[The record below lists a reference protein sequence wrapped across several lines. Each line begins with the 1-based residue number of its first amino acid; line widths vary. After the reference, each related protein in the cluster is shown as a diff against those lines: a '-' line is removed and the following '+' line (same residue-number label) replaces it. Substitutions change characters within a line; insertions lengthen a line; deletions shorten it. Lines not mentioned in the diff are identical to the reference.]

1 MLDLSICLPL
11 NDSFQLRAIRR
22 EDANVWYD
30 YLRLPE
36 VYGPTAW
43 NLKGVEDLYPLMKNY
58 ESSDEAASVH
68 FAIVRSASD
77 ALVGSVGFH
86 ALSLVNRSAEL
97 SYDLSPAVQ
106 RQGLATLAARRAIE
120 WMVTCRG
127 FNRIQALAIVDNRRS
142 TRVMER
148 CGMRHEGVMRQF
160 RNVRGDLR
168 DYHLYAVLAEDVL
181 APGWPLSMHA

>member
-1 MLDLSICLPL
+1 MLDPTIRLPL
-11 NDSFQLRAIRR
+11 TELYHLRAIRFA
-22 EDANVWYD
+22 DAAAWYA
-30 YLRLPE
+30 YLSLPE

-77 ALVGSVGFH
+77 ALVGTVGFH

-97 SYDLSPAVQ
+97 SYDLSTAVQ

-181 APGWPLSMHA
+181 ASGWPLSMHA